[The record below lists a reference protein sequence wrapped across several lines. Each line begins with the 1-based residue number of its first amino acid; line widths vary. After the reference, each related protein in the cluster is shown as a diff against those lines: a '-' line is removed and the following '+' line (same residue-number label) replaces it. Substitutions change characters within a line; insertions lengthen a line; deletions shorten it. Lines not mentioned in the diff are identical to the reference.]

1 MKTEFSGK
9 SCGVAPT
16 YIESSDTN
24 AQNGVGLFIAFMIV
38 KSLVSI
44 QPHIVSL
51 FMKNLNQVGSILRT
65 AACFALLTMN
75 VLAADGTISP
85 AVTNTAKKIVL
96 IAGKKSHGPEGNRI
110 HDYPWSVKL
119 LKVLLEQSD
128 VREKVSVETYFDG
141 WPKNEKPIED
151 ADTVF
156 ILSDGRDGNLFSE
169 APHLENAE
177 RISFMER
184 LMKRGCG
191 FGVIHFS
198 TFAPEVYR
206 DQILRWSGGYFQ
218 WETDGERKW
227 YSAIKV
233 LDTELSLPS
242 PRHAISRG
250 VKPFRMK
257 EEFYYNLRFS
267 ASDKSLSPLLAV
279 PALSGREP
287 DGRCVAWARERED
300 GGRGFGTT
308 CGHFY
313 DNWKNDDFR
322 KLVLNA
328 LVWSAH
334 IEVPELGIEST
345 YREHDEI
352 SAHLSTSVVPVGRAV
367 K

>member
-1 MKTEFSGK
+1 MNK
-9 SCGVAPT
+9 SNRIGCIRRA
-16 YIESSDTN
+16 
-24 AQNGVGLFIAFMIV
+24 
-38 KSLVSI
+38 
-44 QPHIVSL
+44 
-51 FMKNLNQVGSILRT
+51 
-65 AACFALLTMN
+65 AACL
-75 VLAADGTISP
+75 VLFFLGVLPVDGADSP
-85 AVTNTAKKIVL
+85 DKGNQRKKIVL

-110 HDYPWSVKL
+110 HDYPWSVRL
-119 LKVLLEQSD
+119 LKVLLEESN
-128 VREKVSVETYFDG
+128 VRAEVRVETYFDG
-141 WPKNEKPIED
+141 WPKNDKAIED
-151 ADTVF
+151 ADTIF
-156 ILSDGRDGNLFSE
+156 IISDGRDGNLFSE
-169 APHLENAE
+169 APHLETAE
-177 RISFMER
+177 RIAFMER
-184 LMKRGCG
+184 LIGRGCG
-191 FGVIHFS
+191 FGSIHFS

-206 DQILRWSGGYFQ
+206 EQILRWSGGYFQ
-218 WETDGERKW
+218 WETEGARKW

-250 VKPFRMK
+250 VKPFRLK

-267 ASDKSLSPLLAV
+267 SSDKALTPLLEV

-287 DGRCVAWARERED
+287 DGRWVAWARERED

-322 KLVLNA
+322 RLVLNA

-334 IEVPELGIEST
+334 IEVPAMGVEST

-352 SAHLSTSVVPVGRAV
+352 SAYLSAGVLPLDGPV